1 MLNFLAIN
9 RIIKVPSYKK
19 NRKSKHVLICC
30 RMLMIKIECGNYN
43 KKKQPKLILWYNNFD
58 VDVRRD
64 FQDIFIKVNISLKYN
79 S

>member
-19 NRKSKHVLICC
+19 NRKSMHVLICC

-43 KKKQPKLILWYNNFD
+43 KLETTEINPLVQQF
-58 VDVRRD
+58 
-64 FQDIFIKVNISLKYN
+64 
-79 S
+79 